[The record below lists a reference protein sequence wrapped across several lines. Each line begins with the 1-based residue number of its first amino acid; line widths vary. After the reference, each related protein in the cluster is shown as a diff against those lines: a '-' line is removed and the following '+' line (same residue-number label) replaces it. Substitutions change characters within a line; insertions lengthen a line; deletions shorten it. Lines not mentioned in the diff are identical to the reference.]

1 MIFNAQRGVL
11 IMMNAEHSDG
21 KWGLKSVPCLKIMVY
36 AKCLLQ
42 ITTITTMTAL
52 NYLLKRTKTKQ
63 VILEFCIMLYM
74 YIYVRLFGMILYYSI
89 ASISGCHD
97 IDLHCC
103 MIASAEYCKT
113 NTFVQENCQKSCQ
126 LCGKS

>member
-1 MIFNAQRGVL
+1 MVIHYISVYLYISNISIEVIFNAQRGVL

-74 YIYVRLFGMILYYSI
+74 YNYLCPIIWNDFVLQ
-89 ASISGCHD
+89 
-97 IDLHCC
+97 HCFNFR
-103 MIASAEYCKT
+103 MS
-113 NTFVQENCQKSCQ
+113 
-126 LCGKS
+126 